1 MLELRAGTP
10 IESCGES
17 VGAISVATLVDVP
30 SRVPLGPL
38 RSLQSPT
45 RPLSCVRR
53 LCPGFVCAISMCHR
67 SEPNAW
73 TMACPCGPSCAC
85 FSAFRC
91 QRSGC
96 ASVSPVCERQ
106 RGVPSAARA
115 VRYDRFYHLR
125 RPSCQHL
132 NRGNLLSCVVP
143 ASRLPVTLTATVKGP
158 TLPPCYTRIDLLCN
172 CQIAP
177 QSDLTLSTGLAGTP
191 VIAAMLSGLVPHDL
205 VLR

>member
-1 MLELRAGTP
+1 MWGERGCDQRRDACGCALSGASRPPP
-10 IESCGES
+10 ISA
-17 VGAISVATLVDVP
+17 VTYA
-30 SRVPLGPL
+30 
-38 RSLQSPT
+38 SP
-45 RPLSCVRR
+45 SCVRR

-96 ASVSPVCERQ
+96 ASVSPVCE
-106 RGVPSAARA
+106 AAEGCSLSGAA

-143 ASRLPVTLTATVKGP
+143 ASRLPVTLTATVVKGKGNP
-158 TLPPCYTRIDLLCN
+158 RYPVAVRGVRIRARAYCDSYC
-172 CQIAP
+172 
-177 QSDLTLSTGLAGTP
+177 
-191 VIAAMLSGLVPHDL
+191 VIAK
-205 VLR
+205 